1 MTKRK
6 VPASLARIA
15 RFSAILILL
24 VAGAALPAVAAESD
38 TMLWRAPV
46 SGGRADTGWSG
57 FRLWAAGEGFSVGR
71 RSAGY
76 GVQGGAA
83 LPLAGRIGL
92 TAGYRI
98 MGFSLGDRLGAELDD
113 VAARSLAPILGVDV
127 EF

>member
-1 MTKRK
+1 MHAT
-6 VPASLARIA
+6 IA
-15 RFSAILILL
+15 RFAAILALL
-24 VAGAALPAVAAESD
+24 GAVMAAPASAAESD
-38 TMLWRAPV
+38 TLLWRPPV

-57 FRLWAAGEGFSVGR
+57 LRFWASGEGFSVGR

-83 LPLAGRIGL
+83 LPLAERVGL

-113 VAARSLAPILGVDV
+113 VAARSLAPILGIDV

>member
-1 MTKRK
+1 MR
-6 VPASLARIA
+6 SYIA
-15 RFSAILILL
+15 RFTAILVLL
-24 VAGAALPAVAAESD
+24 SAAIALPAGATGSD
-38 TMLWRAPV
+38 PLLWRPPV

-57 FRLWAAGEGFSVGR
+57 LRFWAAGEGFSVGR

-92 TAGYRI
+92 TAGYRLT
-98 MGFSLGDRLGAELDD
+98 GFALGDRLGAQLDD
-113 VAARSLAPILGVDV
+113 VAARSLAPILGIDV